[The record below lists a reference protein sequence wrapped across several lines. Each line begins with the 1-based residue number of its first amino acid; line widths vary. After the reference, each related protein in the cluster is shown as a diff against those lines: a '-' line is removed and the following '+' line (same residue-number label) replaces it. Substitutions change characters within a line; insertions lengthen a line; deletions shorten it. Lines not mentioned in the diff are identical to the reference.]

1 MGHVRWET
9 PEIGIGARTAR
20 CGPCYSIWGGGGG
33 VKVRARRGAWRTLG
47 AVHAHGVADGGG
59 EGTCFSPDGAAR
71 PQTAG
76 TALEACGG
84 QGGGGLQM

>member
-1 MGHVRWET
+1 MHV
-9 PEIGIGARTAR
+9 GGAE
-20 CGPCYSIWGGGGG
+20 
-33 VKVRARRGAWRTLG
+33 VRAPRGAWRTWG
-47 AVHAHGVADGGG
+47 PVRAQHVAGGGG